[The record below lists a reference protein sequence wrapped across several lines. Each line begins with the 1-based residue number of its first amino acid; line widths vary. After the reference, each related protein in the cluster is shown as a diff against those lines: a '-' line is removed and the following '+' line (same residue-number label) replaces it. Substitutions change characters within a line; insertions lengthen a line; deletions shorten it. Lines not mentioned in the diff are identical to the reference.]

1 MKPKVLITRKLPEE
15 IIKKISEVC
24 TVELWEEE
32 ETPIPQEELEE
43 KMINVEGVLCLLTE
57 NIDKKLIDGSPKLK
71 VISNM
76 AVGFNNI
83 DIEAAKKKGI
93 IVTNTPNVL
102 TETTADLTFAL
113 LMATARRLIE
123 ASTYLRNG
131 EWKTWSPLQLAGQ
144 DIYNSTLGII
154 GMGRI
159 GEAIAK
165 RALGF
170 NMNVVY
176 YNRSRKLD
184 IEKSLGVQYKELD
197 DLLKESDFIVV
208 MTPHTPQTTNLIS
221 EREFKLM
228 KKSTI
233 LINTSRGGIVDEKAL
248 YNALVNKEIYAAG
261 LDVFETEP
269 INLNDPLLTLP
280 NLVALPHIGS
290 SSINTRYKMANLAA
304 ENLIAG
310 VLGSRPKHVVS

>member
-1 MKPKVLITRKLPEE
+1 MKPKVLITRKLPEG

-24 TVELWEEE
+24 TVELWDEE
-32 ETPIPQEELEE
+32 ETPIPQEELAE
-43 KMINVEGVLCLLTE
+43 KMINVDGVLCLLTE

-76 AVGFNNI
+76 AVGYNNI

-93 IVTNTPNVL
+93 IVTNTPDVL

-113 LMATARRLIE
+113 LMATSRRLIE

-131 EWKTWSPLQLAGQ
+131 DWKTWSPLQLAGQ

-170 NMNVVY
+170 NMNIVY

-184 IEKSLGVQYKELD
+184 MEQSLNVQYSELD

-208 MTPHTPQTTNLIS
+208 MTPYTPQTTNLIS

-228 KKSTI
+228 KKSAI

-248 YNALVNKEIYAAG
+248 YDALVNKEIYAAG

-269 INLNDPLLTLP
+269 INLNNRLLTLP

-310 VLGSRPKHVVS
+310 VLGNRPKHVVS

>member
-1 MKPKVLITRKLPEE
+1 MKPKVLITRKLPEG

-24 TVELWEEE
+24 TVELWDEE
-32 ETPIPQEELEE
+32 ETPIPQEELAE
-43 KMINVEGVLCLLTE
+43 KMINADGVLCLLTE

-76 AVGFNNI
+76 AVGYNNI

-93 IVTNTPNVL
+93 IVTNTPDVL

-113 LMATARRLIE
+113 LMATSRRLIE

-170 NMNVVY
+170 NMNIVY

-184 IEKSLGVQYKELD
+184 MEQSLNVQYSELD

-208 MTPHTPQTTNLIS
+208 MTPYTPQTTNLIS

-228 KKSTI
+228 KKSAI

-248 YNALVNKEIYAAG
+248 YDALVNKEIYAAG

-269 INLNDPLLTLP
+269 INLNNRLLTLP

-310 VLGSRPKHVVS
+310 VLGNRPKHVVS

>member
-1 MKPKVLITRKLPEE
+1 MKPKVLITRKLPEG

-24 TVELWEEE
+24 TVELWDEE
-32 ETPIPQEELEE
+32 ETPIPQEELAE
-43 KMINVEGVLCLLTE
+43 KMINVDGVLCLLTE

-76 AVGFNNI
+76 AVGYNNI

-93 IVTNTPNVL
+93 IVTNTPDVL

-113 LMATARRLIE
+113 LMATSRRLIE

-170 NMNVVY
+170 NMNIVY

-184 IEKSLGVQYKELD
+184 MEQSLNVQYSELD

-208 MTPHTPQTTNLIS
+208 MTPYTPQTTNLIS

-228 KKSTI
+228 KKSAI

-248 YNALVNKEIYAAG
+248 YDALVNKEIYAAG

-269 INLNDPLLTLP
+269 INLNNRLLTLP

-310 VLGSRPKHVVS
+310 VLGNRPKHVVS